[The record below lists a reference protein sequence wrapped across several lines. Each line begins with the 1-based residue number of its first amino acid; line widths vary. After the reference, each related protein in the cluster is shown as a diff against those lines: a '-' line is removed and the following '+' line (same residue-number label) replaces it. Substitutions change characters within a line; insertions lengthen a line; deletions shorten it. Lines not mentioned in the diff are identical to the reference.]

1 MEEKKYELIKFKD
14 EDFELDVNVSPQED
28 TVWLSQEDMALLFD
42 VDRTRIGR
50 HISNIYKDGEL
61 SRQSTC
67 AESAH
72 MGSNQLQKYITKFY
86 NLDMIIS
93 VGYRVRSQRGIVF
106 RKWANNVLK
115 QYLLKGYV
123 VDGNRAI
130 ISNENFKML
139 VDKVKSL
146 ESRLVML
153 EQESKDR
160 VFFDGQSFV
169 ATIFIKE
176 LFSKAQTQI
185 VIVDPYFD
193 MNGLDFVKSK
203 KNGVN
208 VHIYVSSKAKITE
221 EDGSKFNDEYGDI
234 KIYIDDTFHDRFIMV
249 DKKELYHLGTS
260 LNYIGRKTFAIT
272 KMLEDYFIPFFIE
285 KLHLEE

>member
-1 MEEKKYELIKFKD
+1 MEKEKYELIKFKD
-14 EDFELDVNVSPQED
+14 EDFELDVNVSPTEE
-28 TVWLSQEDMALLFD
+28 TVWLTTANIATLFER
-42 VDRTRIGR
+42 DRTVISK
-50 HISNIYKDGEL
+50 HIKNIFNEKELNEKSNVHFLHVPNSDKPVAYY
-61 SRQSTC
+61 S
-67 AESAH
+67 
-72 MGSNQLQKYITKFY
+72 
-86 NLDMIIS
+86 LDVIIS
-93 VGYRVRSQRGIVF
+93 VGYRVKSQRGIIF
-106 RKWANNVLK
+106 RQWANNILK

-123 VDGNRAI
+123 VDENRAI

-146 ESRLVML
+146 ESRIVML
-153 EQESKDR
+153 EQDSKDR

-176 LFSKAQTQI
+176 LFSKAQTKI

-221 EDGSKFNDEYGDI
+221 EDVSKFNDEYGDI
-234 KIYIDDTFHDRFIMV
+234 KIYIDDTFHDRFIMI

-260 LNYIGRKTFAIT
+260 LNSIGRKTFAIT

>member
-1 MEEKKYELIKFKD
+1 MEKEKYELIKFKD
-14 EDFELDVNVSPQED
+14 EDFELDVNVSPTEE
-28 TVWLSQEDMALLFD
+28 TVWLTTANIATLFER
-42 VDRTRIGR
+42 DRTVISK
-50 HISNIYKDGEL
+50 HIKNIFNEKELNEKSNVHFLHVPNSDKPVAYY
-61 SRQSTC
+61 S
-67 AESAH
+67 
-72 MGSNQLQKYITKFY
+72 
-86 NLDMIIS
+86 LDVIIS
-93 VGYRVRSQRGIVF
+93 VGYRVKSQRGIIF
-106 RKWANNVLK
+106 RQWANNILK

-123 VDGNRAI
+123 VDENRAI

-146 ESRLVML
+146 ESRIVML

-176 LFSKAQTQI
+176 LFSKAQTKI

-221 EDGSKFNDEYGDI
+221 EDVSKFNDEYGDI
-234 KIYIDDTFHDRFIMV
+234 KIYIDDTFHDRFIMI

-260 LNYIGRKTFAIT
+260 LNSIGRKTFAIT